1 MFQHH
6 FQAFFFDPFRDL
18 CPDCCCFFLFFFNL
32 FLCRLHAGGKDGDSV
47 ESPGPAAEDDSS
59 RQLRYVSGQYFF
71 EYLVVVSLQ
80 KAKGSSSYEPQITY
94 QFPKVGQW
102 GSVLSNR
109 RLVLRKRRDLEY

>member
-6 FQAFFFDPFRDL
+6 FQAFSSSPFAIFV
-18 CPDCCCFFLFFFNL
+18 PIIVGFFFI
-32 FLCRLHAGGKDGDSV
+32 FFVSRLHAGGKDGDSA
-47 ESPGPAAEDDSS
+47 EPPGPAAEDDSS
-59 RQLRYVSGQYFF
+59 RQLRYASGQYFF

-109 RLVLRKRRDLEY
+109 HLVLRKRRDLQY